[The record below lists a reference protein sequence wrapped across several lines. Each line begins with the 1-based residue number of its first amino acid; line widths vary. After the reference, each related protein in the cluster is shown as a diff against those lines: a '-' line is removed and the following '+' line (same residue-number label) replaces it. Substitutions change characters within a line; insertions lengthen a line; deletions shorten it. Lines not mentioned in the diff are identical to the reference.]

1 MNKAYQAP
9 EMITEDQLRAVREK
23 SRSAWSTILLPM
35 VPVVALIVGGVI
47 YWLATRGTPYPAC
60 VSSSPLQSS
69 SKAKPYLESDHFI
82 GSGPRAQ
89 RSLSKRPSSIYEVER

>member
-47 YWLATRGTPYPAC
+47 YWLATT
-60 VSSSPLQSS
+60 
-69 SKAKPYLESDHFI
+69 SDTNKIF
-82 GSGPRAQ
+82 GPVAE
-89 RSLSKRPSSIYEVER
+89 RSTSNC

>member
-47 YWLATRGTPYPAC
+47 YWLATTSDTNKIFGPSIAEHATPN
-60 VSSSPLQSS
+60 
-69 SKAKPYLESDHFI
+69 
-82 GSGPRAQ
+82 R
-89 RSLSKRPSSIYEVER
+89 